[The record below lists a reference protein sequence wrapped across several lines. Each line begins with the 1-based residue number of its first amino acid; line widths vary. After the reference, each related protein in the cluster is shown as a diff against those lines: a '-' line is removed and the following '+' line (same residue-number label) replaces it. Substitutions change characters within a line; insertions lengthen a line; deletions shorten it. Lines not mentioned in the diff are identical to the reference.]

1 MSLHMNGEEWSAYDT
16 AKMEWSFAELL
27 AYLSRGQ
34 TVQPGHVVTSGSY
47 PGGSAM
53 DLGRSLKPGDLV
65 ELRIDRL
72 GSLINRIAPL

>member
-1 MSLHMNGEEWSAYDT
+1 VGFAAGRNGDISTSHVDSAIIPPI
-16 AKMEWSFAELL
+16 SGQ
-27 AYLSRGQ
+27 SRQ
-34 TVQPGHVVTSGSY
+34 TVQPGQVVTSGSY

-72 GSLINRIAPL
+72 GSLLNQIAPA